1 LTEAQKN
8 ESLNV
13 ISNQIY
19 RGFRPH
25 PVTMQKKPNSQ
36 EDLSRAA
43 YQGLR
48 RMLYNKELVP
58 GQKIAYRELAERLK
72 MSPTP
77 IIQALK
83 WLELQGFVRHEANR
97 GYSMAPFSV
106 KEIEEIYELRELLEP
121 SLIDT
126 TVQRLDKEGVGLLRA
141 ALEAHRSAQR
151 EFYLK
156 ERLFKNREFHVTLA
170 ALSGK
175 ETQMRILENLFD
187 MLFLK
192 YGGNYLPTSSLKSV
206 DEEHQAIY
214 DSVVLRDV
222 EKARALLASHVSS
235 VKRQVLA
242 SVGQMLAEQEKSEF

>member
-13 ISNQIY
+13 IFNQIY
-19 RGFRPH
+19 RGFRPQS
-25 PVTMQKKPNSQ
+25 VTMQKKPNSQ

-83 WLELQGFVRHEANR
+83 WLELQGFVLHEANR
-97 GYSMAPFSV
+97 GYSMAPFSM

-121 SLIDT
+121 SLVDA

-175 ETQMRILENLFD
+175 ETQIRILQNLFD

-222 EKARALLASHVSS
+222 EKARALLAGHVSS
-235 VKRQVLA
+235 VKKQVLA

>member
-13 ISNQIY
+13 IFNQIY
-19 RGFRPH
+19 RGFRPQS
-25 PVTMQKKPNSQ
+25 VTMQKKPNSQ

-83 WLELQGFVRHEANR
+83 WLELQGFVLHEANR
-97 GYSMAPFSV
+97 GYSMAPFSM

-121 SLIDT
+121 SLVDA

-175 ETQMRILENLFD
+175 ETQMRILQNLFD

-242 SVGQMLAEQEKSEF
+242 SVGQMLAEQERSEF

>member
-1 LTEAQKN
+1 VPRKDSTE
-8 ESLNV
+8 V
-13 ISNQIY
+13 
-19 RGFRPH
+19 RPGD
-25 PVTMQKKPNSQ
+25 Q
-36 EDLSRAA
+36 EDRSRAA

-58 GQKIAYRELAERLK
+58 GQKIAYRELAERLQ

-97 GYSMAPFSV
+97 GYSMAPFSA

-121 SLIDT
+121 SL
-126 TVQRLDKEGVGLLRA
+126 VQSAVEHLDNEGIGRLKA

-156 ERLFKNREFHVTLA
+156 ERLFKNREFHLTLA
-170 ALSGK
+170 SLAGK
-175 ETQMRILENLFD
+175 ETQMRILQNLFD
-187 MLFLK
+187 ILFLK
-192 YGGNYLPTSSLKSV
+192 YGGSYLPMASLQSV
-206 DEEHQAIY
+206 DEEHQQIY
-214 DSVVLRDV
+214 DSIVLRDAK
-222 EKARALLASHVSS
+222 KARSILAAHVSS

-242 SVGQMLAEQEKSEF
+242 AVRQMLAEQERSEF